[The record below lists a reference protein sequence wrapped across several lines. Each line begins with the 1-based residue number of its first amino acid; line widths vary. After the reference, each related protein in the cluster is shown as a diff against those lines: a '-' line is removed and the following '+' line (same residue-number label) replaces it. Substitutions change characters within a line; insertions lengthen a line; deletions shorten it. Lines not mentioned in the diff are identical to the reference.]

1 MNSNM
6 TKRPVIIIAEAGV
19 NHNGVLENA
28 LGLIDAA
35 AAAGADYVKF
45 QTFKTELVVSAKAEM
60 AEYQKA
66 NMNQDGSQ
74 WEMIKKLEIPLD
86 WYPVLLARCQEKGIR
101 FFSTGFDQDSVD
113 MLLQWNPGYI
123 KIPSGEMTNLPFLR
137 FIATKKMP
145 VIMSTGMC
153 SLDEVKATMDVLIS
167 GGLKQNDIIVLH
179 CNTEYPTPM
188 EDVNLKAMLQIQSQ
202 LGVRIGYS
210 DHTLG
215 VEAPLAAVALGA
227 ECIEKHFTL
236 GQDMEGPDH
245 VASLNPEQLKAMVS
259 GIRNV
264 EKMMNGSGIKEPS
277 ISESKNI
284 AIARRSIHAV
294 RDLLEGSI
302 IQSEDLIA
310 LRPGDGISPMRWD
323 EILGKQLIRN
333 VGEGEKLTWEMF
345 K

>member
-1 MNSNM
+1 MNLEMSN
-6 TKRPVIIIAEAGV
+6 TPVIIIAEAGV
-19 NHNGVLENA
+19 NHNGELENA
-28 LGLIDAA
+28 LKLIDAA
-35 AAAGADYVKF
+35 AEAGADLVKF

-86 WYPVLLARCQEKGIR
+86 WYPSLLKRCEEKGIR
-101 FFSTGFDQDSVD
+101 FFSTGFDNDSVD

-137 FIATKKMP
+137 FIATKKVP

-153 SLDEVKATMDVLIS
+153 TLHEVKDTLEVLLN
-167 GGLKQNDIIVLH
+167 GGLKREDIIVLH

-188 EDVNLKAMLQIQSQ
+188 EDVNLKAMLQIQNE

-215 VEAPLAAVALGA
+215 IEAPLAAVALGA
-227 ECIEKHFTL
+227 VCIEKHFTL
-236 GQDMEGPDH
+236 SQDMEGPDH
-245 VASLNPEQLKAMVS
+245 VASLNPNQLKAMVS

-264 EKMMNGSGIKEPS
+264 EKMMLGSGVKEPS
-277 ISESKNI
+277 HSESKNI
-284 AIARRSIHAV
+284 AIARRSVHAC
-294 RDLLEGSI
+294 RDLEEGTV
-302 IQSEDLIA
+302 IQSNDLIA
-310 LRPGDGISPMRWD
+310 LRPGDGISPMYWD
-323 EILGKQLIRN
+323 ELIGKQLLRK
-333 VGEGEKLTWEMF
+333 VSEGEKLNWEMF

>member
-236 GQDMEGPDH
+236 SQDMEGPDH

>member
-236 GQDMEGPDH
+236 SQDMEGPDH

-294 RDLLEGSI
+294 RALLEGSI

>member
-1 MNSNM
+1 M

-236 GQDMEGPDH
+236 SQDMEGPDH

-294 RDLLEGSI
+294 RDLLGGSI

>member
-6 TKRPVIIIAEAGV
+6 SKSPVIIIAEAGV
-19 NHNGVLENA
+19 NHNGVLQNA
-28 LGLIDAA
+28 LKLIDAA

-86 WYPVLLARCQEKGIR
+86 WYPAMLTRCQEKGIR
-101 FFSTGFDQDSVD
+101 FFSTGFDEDSVD

-137 FIATKKMP
+137 FIATKKIP

-153 SLDEVKATMDVLIS
+153 TLEEVKATMDVLMS
-167 GGLKQNDIIVLH
+167 GGLTQDDIIVLH

-215 VEAPLAAVALGA
+215 IEAPLAAVALGA

-236 GQDMEGPDH
+236 SQDMEGPDH
-245 VASLNPEQLKAMVS
+245 VASLNPAQLKAMVS

-264 EKMMNGSGIKEPS
+264 EKMMRGSGIKEPS
-277 ISESKNI
+277 ISERKNI
-284 AIARRSIHAV
+284 AIARRSVHAV
-294 RDLLEGSI
+294 RDLSEGSM

-310 LRPGDGISPMRWD
+310 LRPGDGISPMHWD
-323 EILGKQLIRN
+323 EILGKQLVCN
-333 VGEGEKLTWEMF
+333 VGEGEKLSWEMF

>member
-6 TKRPVIIIAEAGV
+6 TKPPVIIIAEAGV
-19 NHNGVLENA
+19 NHNGILENA
-28 LGLIDAA
+28 IELIDAA

-45 QTFKTELVVSAKAEM
+45 QTFKTELVVSVKAEM

-86 WYPVLLARCQEKGIR
+86 WYPAMLTRCQEKGIR

-215 VEAPLAAVALGA
+215 IEAPLAAVALGA

-236 GQDMEGPDH
+236 SQDMEGPDH

-310 LRPGDGISPMRWD
+310 LRPGDGISPMQWD
-323 EILGKQLIRN
+323 EISGKQLIRN

>member
-6 TKRPVIIIAEAGV
+6 TKPPVMIIAEAGV

-28 LGLIDAA
+28 LELIDAA

-86 WYPVLLARCQEKGIR
+86 WYPAMLARCQEKGIR

-215 VEAPLAAVALGA
+215 IEAPLAAVALGA

-236 GQDMEGPDH
+236 SQDMEGPDH

-310 LRPGDGISPMRWD
+310 LRPGDGISPMQWD

>member
-1 MNSNM
+1 M
-6 TKRPVIIIAEAGV
+6 TKPPVIIIAEAGV
-19 NHNGVLENA
+19 NHNGILENA
-28 LGLIDAA
+28 IELIDAA

-45 QTFKTELVVSAKAEM
+45 QTFKTELVVSVKAEM

-86 WYPVLLARCQEKGIR
+86 WYPAMLTRCQEKGIR

-215 VEAPLAAVALGA
+215 IEAPLAAVALGA

-236 GQDMEGPDH
+236 SQDMEGPDH

-310 LRPGDGISPMRWD
+310 LRPGDGISPMQWD
-323 EILGKQLIRN
+323 EISGKQLIRN

>member
-1 MNSNM
+1 MS
-6 TKRPVIIIAEAGV
+6 KSPVIIIAEAGV
-19 NHNGVLENA
+19 NHNGVLQNA
-28 LGLIDAA
+28 LKLIDAA

-86 WYPVLLARCQEKGIR
+86 WYPAMLKRCQEKGIR
-101 FFSTGFDQDSVD
+101 FFSTGFDEDSVD

-137 FIATKKMP
+137 FIATKKIP

-153 SLDEVKATMDVLIS
+153 TLEEVKATMDVLMS
-167 GGLKQNDIIVLH
+167 GGLTQDDIIVLH

-215 VEAPLAAVALGA
+215 IEAPLAAVALGA

-236 GQDMEGPDH
+236 SQDMEGPDH

-264 EKMMNGSGIKEPS
+264 EKMMRGSGIKEPS

-284 AIARRSIHAV
+284 AIARRSVHAV
-294 RDLLEGSI
+294 RDLSEGSM
-302 IQSEDLIA
+302 IQSKDLIA
-310 LRPGDGISPMRWD
+310 LRPGDGISPMHWD
-323 EILGKQLIRN
+323 EILGKQLVRN

>member
-1 MNSNM
+1 M

-236 GQDMEGPDH
+236 SQDMEGPDH

>member
-6 TKRPVIIIAEAGV
+6 TKLPVIIIAEAGV

-236 GQDMEGPDH
+236 SQDMEGPDH

-294 RDLLEGSI
+294 RDLLGGSI

>member
-236 GQDMEGPDH
+236 SQDMEGPDH

-294 RDLLEGSI
+294 RDLLGGSI

>member
-1 MNSNM
+1 M
-6 TKRPVIIIAEAGV
+6 TKPPVIIIAEAGV

-28 LGLIDAA
+28 LELIDAA
-35 AAAGADYVKF
+35 AAADADYVKF
-45 QTFKTELVVSAKAEM
+45 QTFKTELVVSVKAEM

-86 WYPVLLARCQEKGIR
+86 WYPAMLTRCQEKGIR

-215 VEAPLAAVALGA
+215 IEAPLAAVALGA

-236 GQDMEGPDH
+236 SQDMEGPDH

-310 LRPGDGISPMRWD
+310 LRPGDGISPMQWD
-323 EILGKQLIRN
+323 EISGKQLIRN

>member
-1 MNSNM
+1 
-6 TKRPVIIIAEAGV
+6 
-19 NHNGVLENA
+19 
-28 LGLIDAA
+28 
-35 AAAGADYVKF
+35 
-45 QTFKTELVVSAKAEM
+45 
-60 AEYQKA
+60 
-66 NMNQDGSQ
+66 MNQDGSQ

-153 SLDEVKATMDVLIS
+153 SLDEVKATIDVLIS

-215 VEAPLAAVALGA
+215 IEAPLAAVALGA

-236 GQDMEGPDH
+236 SQDMEGPDH

-294 RDLLEGSI
+294 RDLIEGAI
-302 IQSEDLIA
+302 IQSEDLIS
-310 LRPGDGISPMRWD
+310 LRPGDGISPMQWD

>member
-6 TKRPVIIIAEAGV
+6 TKLPVIIIAEAGV

-294 RDLLEGSI
+294 RDLLGGSI

>member
-1 MNSNM
+1 
-6 TKRPVIIIAEAGV
+6 
-19 NHNGVLENA
+19 
-28 LGLIDAA
+28 
-35 AAAGADYVKF
+35 
-45 QTFKTELVVSAKAEM
+45 
-60 AEYQKA
+60 
-66 NMNQDGSQ
+66 
-74 WEMIKKLEIPLD
+74 
-86 WYPVLLARCQEKGIR
+86 
-101 FFSTGFDQDSVD
+101 
-113 MLLQWNPGYI
+113 
-123 KIPSGEMTNLPFLR
+123 
-137 FIATKKMP
+137 MP

-153 SLDEVKATMDVLIS
+153 SLDEVKATIDVLIS

-215 VEAPLAAVALGA
+215 IEAPLAAVALGA

-236 GQDMEGPDH
+236 SQDMEGPDH

-294 RDLLEGSI
+294 RDLIEGAI

-310 LRPGDGISPMRWD
+310 LRPGDGISPMQWD

>member
-1 MNSNM
+1 M
-6 TKRPVIIIAEAGV
+6 TKLPVIIIAEAGV

-236 GQDMEGPDH
+236 SQDMEGPDH

-294 RDLLEGSI
+294 RDLLGGSI